1 MNKAQ
6 RVPDYLGHILE
17 AIERVGSYTADIDEP
32 TFLSNQLIQDAVI
45 RNIGV
50 VGEAANNIQRADP
63 AFAERHSE
71 IPWLLMYTMRN
82 RLMHGYD
89 TIDLEI
95 VWKTIQEDL
104 PNLYRLVKAAQ
115 S

>member
-1 MNKAQ
+1 M
-6 RVPDYLGHILE
+6 
-17 AIERVGSYTADIDEP
+17 
-32 TFLSNQLIQDAVI
+32 I

-50 VGEAANNIQRADP
+50 VGEAANNIQRGDP
-63 AFAERHSE
+63 AFADRHSE

-89 TIDLEI
+89 TIDLEL
-95 VWKTIQEDL
+95 VWKTVQEDL

-115 S
+115 G

>member
-17 AIERVGSYTADIDEP
+17 AIERVRSYTADIDESA
-32 TFLSNQLIQDAVI
+32 FLSNQLIQDAVI

-50 VGEAANNIQRADP
+50 IGEAANNIQRGDP
-63 AFAERHSE
+63 SFAEQ
-71 IPWLLMYTMRN
+71 T
-82 RLMHGYD
+82 
-89 TIDLEI
+89 
-95 VWKTIQEDL
+95 VQEDL
-104 PNLYRLVKAAQ
+104 PILYRLVKAAQ